1 MEKNVY
7 LDLGYWVQKKA
18 KQLGAS
24 QSALGINHSRS
35 VSVDYRDGKVETLKE
50 STQQSLW
57 IELFAGGRYS
67 SHSTNDLRKD
77 SLEKFLT
84 NAVDLTGFLTKD
96 EYRRL
101 ADPALYEG
109 QSKVDLDLNDSSQGD
124 ITAEERQD
132 RAKALG
138 A

>member
-57 IELFAGGRYS
+57 IEVFAKGRYS
-67 SHSTNDLRKD
+67 SH
-77 SLEKFLT
+77 
-84 NAVDLTGFLTKD
+84 
-96 EYRRL
+96 
-101 ADPALYEG
+101 
-109 QSKVDLDLNDSSQGD
+109 
-124 ITAEERQD
+124 
-132 RAKALG
+132 
-138 A
+138 